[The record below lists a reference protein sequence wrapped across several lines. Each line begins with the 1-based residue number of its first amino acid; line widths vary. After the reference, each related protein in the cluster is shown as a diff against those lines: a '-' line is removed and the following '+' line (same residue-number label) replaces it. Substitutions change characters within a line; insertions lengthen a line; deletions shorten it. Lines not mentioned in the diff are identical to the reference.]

1 MDTKEF
7 KKWMRY
13 SWIAVPFVGF
23 ISGILLFVLRS
34 YGFADILIAT
44 ILAFLASDFLMWMF
58 IRGGHGIL
66 QVRLFGTKTQP
77 KGYGFIAFFLT
88 IIGTAIFV
96 NKMTEA
102 IIQSFLAYGNELI
115 ADILVGLTLSVL
127 VYLAVYVRFYAH

>member
-1 MDTKEF
+1 MDIEDF
-7 KKWMRY
+7 KRWMRH
-13 SWIAVPFVGF
+13 SWIAVPFVGI
-23 ISGILLFVLRS
+23 ISGILLFALRD

-88 IIGTAIFV
+88 IIGTGIFV
-96 NKMTEA
+96 NKLTEA
-102 IIQSFLAYGNELI
+102 IILSFLAYAGEFI
-115 ADILVGLTLSVL
+115 ADILIGLTLSAL
-127 VYLAVYVRFYAH
+127 VYLGVYVRFYAH